1 MNKLYMR
8 VSLMLMSERN
18 YKIVAFLGAKRFE
31 SYFSSNP
38 SEKKLEGRIG
48 SCYVDFE
55 LKAILA

>member
-1 MNKLYMR
+1 
-8 VSLMLMSERN
+8 MLMSERN